1 MSIIVGISECDDRD
15 IVRDTDRP
23 SIQHIHT
30 YNHGRQGK
38 AVEHPNRTGNRSV
51 DMPVTSMV
59 TSETAD
65 SSRERDSVS

>member
-1 MSIIVGISECDDRD
+1 MRETE
-15 IVRDTDRP
+15 RDTARP
-23 SIQHIHT
+23 SIQHIHA

-51 DMPVTSMV
+51 DTPVTNTV
-59 TSETAD
+59 TSEVEGSETVD